1 MNESPVVEGVAKPEV
16 GEGEGRIGEV
26 VSWLKTHCMH
36 LCIPD
41 LWVFLSRV
49 DPQNHKVLGIRKCM
63 FMLAILQC
71 LCS

>member
-1 MNESPVVEGVAKPEV
+1 M

-26 VSWLKTHCMH
+26 VSWLKTHCVH
-36 LCIPD
+36 LCIPV
-41 LWVFLSRV
+41 LWVFFSRV
-49 DPQNHKVLGIRKCM
+49 DPQNHKVLGIYVM